1 MDRSAK
7 SPTDCSP
14 SAPQDDVREL
24 ERAPRKHD
32 ETYKDLFFVDAAKR
46 ILVRDFVAKG
56 WAHLLDP
63 TIEPFPTEFVDR
75 DLKRRICDCAMR
87 LRFKDG
93 RSVIAL
99 VEFQS
104 SGNPAMALRMMGY
117 SWAATSALHANQG
130 LRDPD
135 GSIPLVLS
143 FVFYTGKPPWRGASS
158 LAELVRRGE
167 LPPEVAK
174 AVRGLGAT
182 HAHQVLDLRRAHAQD
197 SFAEDSV
204 LGWLAVLEEDPWKGF
219 PRVLR
224 LVAKHWG
231 GPEHVEARAALAR
244 WTAERMRADR
254 LPKRVRNGAMQ
265 LITTPEEGKTR
276 MNQSYAKWAESHW
289 QQGRATGRTE
299 GRATLIV
306 RQASRRFGSETGAKL
321 AELVQPMGAE
331 QLARVGDA
339 VVECGDGDELLEVAA
354 NGTAKTG

>member
-7 SPTDCSP
+7 SPTDSTL

-87 LRFKDG
+87 LRLKDG

-104 SGNPAMALRMMGY
+104 SGDPAMALRMMGY
-117 SWAATSALHANQG
+117 SWAATSALHANQS

-158 LAELVRRGE
+158 LAELVCRGE

-174 AVRGLGAT
+174 AVRGLGAA
-182 HAHQVLDLRRAHAQD
+182 HAHQVLDLLRAHARD
-197 SFAEDSV
+197 FFAEDSV

-244 WTAERMRADR
+244 WTAERMRADG

-265 LITTPEEGKTR
+265 LITTPEEGAAK

-289 QQGRATGRTE
+289 QEGRTE
-299 GRATLIV
+299 GRATLVV
-306 RQASRRFGSETGAKL
+306 RLASRRFGPETGAKL
-321 AELVQPMGAE
+321 AELVRPMGAE

-354 NGTAKTG
+354 NGTAERG